1 MRWGTEGGL
10 DSSVSENLRPVHS
23 QEEAGCWLWQ
33 VNKHFCFD
41 WSWEQEGQLIIYE
54 ERTGNLRGL
63 CLALAWRNKQASMR
77 HIEGIWRR
85 VVLWGQLLPG
95 IRKGEK
101 GFNHGF
107 LFLFPQSHK
116 SQASVKFNVI
126 RVKTVSVETAL
137 EDEIQVKDSGQA
149 RC

>member
-1 MRWGTEGGL
+1 MREGGL

-23 QEEAGCWLWQ
+23 QEEAGSGRSTSIFVLID
-33 VNKHFCFD
+33 H
-41 WSWEQEGQLIIYE
+41 WEQEGQLIIYE
-54 ERTGNLRGL
+54 ERTGNLKGL

-77 HIEGIWRR
+77 HMEGIWRR
-85 VVLWGQLLPG
+85 VVLCSQLLPG

-101 GFNHGF
+101 GFNHGSPQP
-107 LFLFPQSHK
+107 PQSHK
-116 SQASVKFNVI
+116 SQALVKFNVT

-137 EDEIQVKDSGQA
+137 EGEIQVKDSGQA